1 MEKSRDDVK
10 RFLSIPMELDRKIY
24 ETEEIIETLRA
35 RAAKTTS
42 QLSPAPG
49 GGSGDKGKVMEELVI
64 RIDELEQ
71 EAERMRQEKE
81 KAAAEVTLLLSQMP
95 NSAEVKVLM
104 MHYVELMEFDTIG
117 SRLNYGERYVYK
129 LHLRGLAKAA
139 QIWQKKGSMCR
150 EVGGHV

>member
-42 QLSPAPG
+42 QLSPAP

-95 NSAEVKVLM
+95 NSAEVKVLR

-150 EVGGHV
+150 AVGGHV

>member
-95 NSAEVKVLM
+95 NSAEVKVLPRLQLSAPRKN
-104 MHYVELMEFDTIG
+104 VRNVIRCFLCGRG
-117 SRLNYGERYVYK
+117 SK
-129 LHLRGLAKAA
+129 LPLLCI
-139 QIWQKKGSMCR
+139 QIYNNAIKGDQA
-150 EVGGHV
+150 

>member
-49 GGSGDKGKVMEELVI
+49 GSRDKGKVMEELVI

-104 MHYVELMEFDTIG
+104 MHYVELMEFKDIG
-117 SRLNYGERYVYK
+117 NRLNYTVRYVQK
-129 LHLRGLAKAA
+129 LNDRGLAKAA
-139 QIWQKKGSMCR
+139 RIWLG
-150 EVGGHV
+150 E